1 MTQVPGFTVAAA
13 RPWRTLHHLP
23 GSIRAARAVRPQ
35 VVYANRAEQ
44 LLWATG
50 AARAARAGLVVHLR
64 HHPFPAP
71 LVKLLG
77 RGRTRYIAVSGYLR
91 DLWVAAGL
99 DPRAVEVVPNGIDPD
114 AYPPARPAERSAA
127 RHRLG
132 IDDDRLVALCY
143 GRLSADK
150 GVQTLLTA
158 WSARSA
164 DDPQAQLVL
173 AGDADP
179 EISSLLAA
187 RPDVRVR
194 HEPRRDDVSELLQAA
209 DLVVL
214 PASWQEPF
222 GRVVIE
228 AMSAGLPVIASR
240 VGGIPE
246 ILTGRFQHHLVPPDD
261 ATALAAAIG
270 RLADWRRTE
279 PDLGA
284 AGREHVQRHFHLTDT
299 VDAVEATLAR
309 AVEESGQEVT
319 AWSPTTA

>member
-1 MTQVPGFTVAAA
+1 M
-13 RPWRTLHHLP
+13 
-23 GSIRAARAVRPQ
+23 
-35 VVYANRAEQ
+35 
-44 LLWATG
+44 
-50 AARAARAGLVVHLR
+50 
-64 HHPFPAP
+64 
-71 LVKLLG
+71 
-77 RGRTRYIAVSGYLR
+77 
-91 DLWVAAGL
+91 
-99 DPRAVEVVPNGIDPD
+99 
-114 AYPPARPAERSAA
+114 
-127 RHRLG
+127 
-132 IDDDRLVALCY
+132 
-143 GRLSADK
+143 
-150 GVQTLLTA
+150 
-158 WSARSA
+158 
-164 DDPQAQLVL
+164 
-173 AGDADP
+173 
-179 EISSLLAA
+179 
-187 RPDVRVR
+187 
-194 HEPRRDDVSELLQAA
+194 SELLQAA

-246 ILTGRFQHHLVPPDD
+246 ILTGRFEPQLVPPDD
-261 ATALAAAIG
+261 AAALAAAIG